1 MKMLVA
7 AVGTVIPPLR
17 VNAQRQI
24 VTFTLKVDDD
34 RFLVTTVGLGQYE
47 RMQAAQDTDNVQV
60 LLLGYTYSYRSHKC
74 GQHHVGIEPLIL
86 VTLQDVPGAEL
97 ARLQDI
103 AAQWFAASLLTLH
116 DKSLTSAARK

>member
-1 MKMLVA
+1 MLVA

-74 GQHHVGIEPLIL
+74 GVI
-86 VTLQDVPGAEL
+86 
-97 ARLQDI
+97 
-103 AAQWFAASLLTLH
+103 F
-116 DKSLTSAARK
+116 